1 MKIIVPIL
9 NRFVSIKLSGILFI
23 FLLLSSW
30 GINAQQASNITFT
43 GVTTTTLSFNWTDGT
58 VGNRIVVIKDAAGTF
73 TPAVNTTYTANLNF
87 TSGTDL
93 DAGAPSGY
101 LVIQRSGA
109 APTGTPT
116 SGQGYTVGT
125 VIDDGTVAFVGNA
138 VTFNNTSLTV
148 GTTYH
153 YAIFSYNGNA
163 ASTNYRTATPLTGNQ
178 ATQAAAPAN
187 PVTNITFTA
196 LGATSYTI
204 NWTNADNTNALVVID
219 DAAIGF
225 SPTNGTD
232 YPANTD
238 YAAGT
243 DLGSGQKSIFNGAG
257 TSVTVTN
264 LTAGTVYHVR
274 IFPAAIW

>member
-93 DAGAPSGY
+93 DAGAGIVKCVFNGTSGPITVSDLSIGTVYTVQIYNYTGSAGAEVYNVTTATDNPNNRTTLAALPGAQPTAINFSAITGTSMDVNWTAASGSPSGY

-163 ASTNYRTATPLTGNQ
+163 ASTNYRT
-178 ATQAAAPAN
+178 
-187 PVTNITFTA
+187 
-196 LGATSYTI
+196 
-204 NWTNADNTNALVVID
+204 
-219 DAAIGF
+219 
-225 SPTNGTD
+225 
-232 YPANTD
+232 
-238 YAAGT
+238 
-243 DLGSGQKSIFNGAG
+243 
-257 TSVTVTN
+257 
-264 LTAGTVYHVR
+264 
-274 IFPAAIW
+274 